1 MVPATTPNEI
11 GGYQP
16 NGWVPR
22 GPRRCAVSSRTQR
35 ASPARGQQCLSE
47 RGTEGWLSLTV
58 QKQGWLYYPDPGA
71 RSTTPSERV
80 PVPTRTREVVGQ
92 RISSRRMSG
101 SKTCRSSGR
110 YVLGHATCSRDV
122 VGVLGNKQLPE
133 KRALVPRVAGVPPHW
148 KLAGS
153 PIAASTTAPGFHA
166 RLLPINSGGLSAI
179 SNAAHKN
186 SSLCRELPKTA
197 EDYLAKNPED
207 QRRQLPRSVDAVSTS
222 SISSSSSGEA
232 TGQRERTPD
241 HLSGLSDIPSESE
254 QANATSR
261 GREGAARLAEILQV
275 GPGTAPDRRFAEDLG
290 MAAETRPASVP
301 GPAAEGGNAAERT
314 ASQASTSGRSSD
326 VASDSTDPSGED
338 IHAHQRLRTRG
349 SRVNDMR
356 VYRRADAEMVELA
369 GDRPV
374 YTADYYTSAVTPRYL
389 AALRREFSIPDEVDL
404 VVPGPNDLPSRPP
417 SGHIALSAEYF
428 RAGLRLPFHP
438 FLRRALTS
446 FNVSPAQ
453 LNANAYRI
461 LISCYVLWAAKFSET
476 LPLFA
481 FQNLYRM
488 KTAPS
493 SKGFYYFQG
502 FKGTFITGCP
512 DSDKQFKHL
521 WFYAGGQ
528 WLHRDL
534 SYFELPASERV
545 PVAFRRGY
553 VWTRAPHAPAQTLS
567 KIEELRELSDPE
579 RSQHKLLSEGSL
591 KEYWVGSSSTS
602 GRPDDQPR
610 TVPHGVTIASMPQ
623 PAVRYQS
630 RTSRPVASAD
640 IRSGV
645 PREVPEVTSH
655 GSSSGD
661 PTSGAWGPRVAD
673 EDLDLVIRELFPA
686 RGLRIEEPM
695 ADRRG
700 TKRPSNE
707 ERIARLQK
715 NARLG
720 KGKGKEVAVSAA
732 APAKT
737 APPPVAQTSRPP
749 SRPESRADRPREE
762 RPREDR
768 PREERPREDRQP
780 SRHEVRS
787 GRSREDRPAVL
798 PPAPRSSRDEAGA
811 ESSVRRV
818 LISKFSDQLSTEVA
832 ESSKR
837 SDHVAAIDDSTAKL
851 IEILCILFSGSAAA
865 KAHSNLMADEVKS
878 AEADARAARR
888 SEKDAKTALGVAE
901 EARRAAEARAQA
913 AEEELRRVEDLAKK
927 AERDREE
934 AETSRLEMEVAKKKA
949 EQELAAA
956 RAEHER
962 YLEVAF
968 PAALANAR
976 AEAVEEFL
984 RSEDFEARLVSEYQ
998 EGMRDM
1004 KAGFISTNPSLVNV
1018 NWSFVPEESEE
1029 PAVEGAAAEGEVT
1042 GAAPAPENLV
1052 VIDDPDQPE
1061 APAQPAAAELPATEQ
1076 PTFPGLDVSISDLF
1090 PDQLD

>member
-1 MVPATTPNEI
+1 MSDISDSENA
-11 GGYQP
+11 G
-16 NGWVPR
+16 
-22 GPRRCAVSSRTQR
+22 
-35 ASPARGQQCLSE
+35 LSE
-47 RGTEGWLSLTV
+47 
-58 QKQGWLYYPDPGA
+58 
-71 RSTTPSERV
+71 
-80 PVPTRTREVVGQ
+80 
-92 RISSRRMSG
+92 
-101 SKTCRSSGR
+101 
-110 YVLGHATCSRDV
+110 
-122 VGVLGNKQLPE
+122 
-133 KRALVPRVAGVPPHW
+133 
-148 KLAGS
+148 
-153 PIAASTTAPGFHA
+153 
-166 RLLPINSGGLSAI
+166 
-179 SNAAHKN
+179 
-186 SSLCRELPKTA
+186 
-197 EDYLAKNPED
+197 
-207 QRRQLPRSVDAVSTS
+207 SVDAVSTS

-232 TGQRERTPD
+232 TGPGERTPD
-241 HLSGLSDIPSESE
+241 HLSGLSDVPSGSE
-254 QANATSR
+254 HATATSR
-261 GREGAARLAEILQV
+261 GQEGASRLAEILQV
-275 GPGTAPDRRFAEDLG
+275 GPSTAPDRRFIEDLG
-290 MAAETRPASVP
+290 RAAQTRPASVP

-314 ASQASTSGRSSD
+314 ASQASTSGRSGD

-338 IHAHQRLRTRG
+338 IHARERPRTRG

-356 VYRRADAEMVELA
+356 VYRRADAEMVGLA

-389 AALRREFSIPDEVDL
+389 AALRREFSIPDDVDL

-461 LISCYVLWAAKFSET
+461 LIGCYVLWATKFSET

-521 WFYAGGQ
+521 WFYAGGR
-528 WLHRDL
+528 WLHGDL

-567 KIEELRELSDPE
+567 KIEVLRELSEPE

-602 GRPDDQPR
+602 GRLDDQPR
-610 TVPHGVTIASMPQ
+610 TAPPGVTIASMPE
-623 PAVRYQS
+623 PAARYHS
-630 RTSRPVASAD
+630 RTSGPVASAG

-645 PREVPEVTSH
+645 PRGVPEVTGH

-661 PTSGAWGPRVAD
+661 PTFGAWGPRVAD
-673 EDLDLVIRELFPA
+673 EDLDLVIRELCPA

-720 KGKGKEVAVSAA
+720 KGKGKEGAVSAT
-732 APAKT
+732 APAKIS
-737 APPPVAQTSRPP
+737 APPVSQSSRPP

-787 GRSREDRPAVL
+787 GRPREDRPAVP
-798 PPAPRSSRDEAGA
+798 PPAPRSGRDEAGT

-818 LISKFSDQLSTEVA
+818 YITKFSDQLSTEVA

-851 IEILCILFSGSAAA
+851 IEAVCILFSGSVAA
-865 KAHSNLMADEVKS
+865 KAHFNHMADEVKS

-888 SEKDAKTALGVAE
+888 SEKDAKTAWGVAE
-901 EARRAAEARAQA
+901 EARRTAEARAQA

-934 AETSRLEMEVAKKKA
+934 AETSLLEVEAAKKKA
-949 EQELAAA
+949 EQELASA
-956 RAEHER
+956 RAEHQR

-984 RSEDFEARLVSEYQ
+984 HSEDFEARLVSEYQ

-1004 KAGFISTNPSLVNV
+1004 KAGFISANPTLVDV

-1029 PAVEGAAAEGEVT
+1029 PAVEGEAEEGEVT

-1052 VIDDPDQPE
+1052 VIDDPDQPDAPAQPE
-1061 APAQPAAAELPATEQ
+1061 APDQPAAAEQPAIGQ
-1076 PTFPGLDVSISDLF
+1076 PTSPGLDVSISDLF

>member
-1 MVPATTPNEI
+1 MSDISDSENV
-11 GGYQP
+11 G
-16 NGWVPR
+16 
-22 GPRRCAVSSRTQR
+22 
-35 ASPARGQQCLSE
+35 LSE
-47 RGTEGWLSLTV
+47 
-58 QKQGWLYYPDPGA
+58 
-71 RSTTPSERV
+71 
-80 PVPTRTREVVGQ
+80 
-92 RISSRRMSG
+92 
-101 SKTCRSSGR
+101 
-110 YVLGHATCSRDV
+110 
-122 VGVLGNKQLPE
+122 
-133 KRALVPRVAGVPPHW
+133 
-148 KLAGS
+148 
-153 PIAASTTAPGFHA
+153 
-166 RLLPINSGGLSAI
+166 
-179 SNAAHKN
+179 
-186 SSLCRELPKTA
+186 
-197 EDYLAKNPED
+197 
-207 QRRQLPRSVDAVSTS
+207 SVDAVSTS

-232 TGQRERTPD
+232 TGPRERTPD
-241 HLSGLSDIPSESE
+241 HLSGLSDIPSGSE

-261 GREGAARLAEILQV
+261 GQEGAARLAEILQV
-275 GPGTAPDRRFAEDLG
+275 GPSTAPDHRFVEDLG
-290 MAAETRPASVP
+290 RAAQTRPASVP

-326 VASDSTDPSGED
+326 VASDSTDPFGEE
-338 IHAHQRLRTRG
+338 IHARQRLRTRG

-356 VYRRADAEMVELA
+356 VYRRADTEMVELA

-389 AALRREFSIPDEVDL
+389 AALRREFNIPDDVDL
-404 VVPGPNDLPSRPP
+404 VLPGPNDLPSRPS

-461 LISCYVLWAAKFSET
+461 LIGCYVLWAAKFSET

-493 SKGFYYFQG
+493 FKGFYYFQG

-521 WFYAGGQ
+521 WFYAGGR
-528 WLHRDL
+528 WLHGNL
-534 SYFELPASERV
+534 SYFELPPSERV

-553 VWTRAPHAPAQTLS
+553 VWTRAPHAPTQTLA
-567 KIEELRELSDPE
+567 KIKELRELFDPE

-610 TVPHGVTIASMPQ
+610 TAPPGVTIASMPE
-623 PAVRYQS
+623 PAAQYES

-645 PREVPEVTSH
+645 PRGVPEVTGH

-661 PTSGAWGPRVAD
+661 PTSGAWGPRVTD

-715 NARLG
+715 NTRLG
-720 KGKGKEVAVSAA
+720 KGKGKEGATAPSGGAVSTA
-732 APAKT
+732 APTKT
-737 APPPVAQTSRPP
+737 AALPVAQTSRPP
-749 SRPESRADRPREE
+749 SRLESRADRPREE
-762 RPREDR
+762 RPRE
-768 PREERPREDRQP
+768 ERP
-780 SRHEVRS
+780 H
-787 GRSREDRPAVL
+787 G
-798 PPAPRSSRDEAGA
+798 RDEAGTA
-811 ESSVRRV
+811 SSVHRV
-818 LISKFSDQLSTEVA
+818 LVSKFSDQLSTEVA

-851 IEILCILFSGSAAA
+851 IETLCILFFRSAAA
-865 KAHSNLMADEVKS
+865 KAHSNRMADEVKS

-888 SEKDAKTALGVAE
+888 SEKDAKTAWGVAE
-901 EARRAAEARAQA
+901 EAKRAAEARAQA
-913 AEEELRRVEDLAKK
+913 AEEELRRVEDSAKK

-934 AETSRLEMEVAKKKA
+934 AETSWLEMEATKKKA

-956 RAEHER
+956 RAEHQR

-976 AEAVEEFL
+976 AEAEEEFL
-984 RSEDFEARLVSEYQ
+984 RSEDFQARLVFEYQ

-1004 KAGFISTNPSLVNV
+1004 KAGFISANPSLVDV

-1029 PAVEGAAAEGEVT
+1029 TAVEGAAEEGEVT
-1042 GAAPAPENLV
+1042 GAAPAPGNLV

-1061 APAQPAAAELPATEQ
+1061 APDQPAAAEQ
-1076 PTFPGLDVSISDLF
+1076 PIIDQSTSPGLDVSMSDLF
-1090 PDQLD
+1090 SDQLD